1 MGLWKANHC
10 IMKKILCVITL
21 TLISVA
27 AYCQIGVKDGRYYTT
42 CTYDKAY
49 LKSDNTGIIS
59 FEDFEV
65 SYNKKT
71 KKYIIEAFIDRGTIY
86 TFNLKYDKTVKE
98 GSDVAY
104 LYKGV
109 RSNFMDEPV
118 VVFTRTNLSAYLKN
132 AGFKSRDEIKDFDK
146 QAISFIFPKTYLIF
160 SIAPIKNTPEAHRL
174 KEERK
179 RQEEAARVAK
189 EIAKKKL
196 EDLLPYGEA
205 FLKDSLQQQA
215 VKEFFDNG
223 GKLASSFTCVAV
235 VGENK
240 QITIIRKGD
249 NVLDE
254 KLEYEWLK
262 GEVEYKYKNAKVV
275 NGKVFFEISFA
286 PKIEIQEH
294 ECSVRYDK
302 KTNSY
307 IYYEKPYRSNAFD
320 ESNQMEAP
328 KEIRKIVEDNIVKKG
343 KYSLYWKTVDEKLVS
358 LSYVKHGIVDTVP
371 IEVYSIYK

>member
-1 MGLWKANHC
+1 MW
-10 IMKKILCVITL
+10 
-21 TLISVA
+21 
-27 AYCQIGVKDGRYYTT
+27 QI
-42 CTYDKAY
+42 
-49 LKSDNTGIIS
+49 NGI
-59 FEDFEV
+59 V
-65 SYNKKT
+65 
-71 KKYIIEAFIDRGTIY
+71 
-86 TFNLKYDKTVKE
+86 
-98 GSDVAY
+98 
-104 LYKGV
+104 
-109 RSNFMDEPV
+109 
-118 VVFTRTNLSAYLKN
+118 
-132 AGFKSRDEIKDFDK
+132 
-146 QAISFIFPKTYLIF
+146 
-160 SIAPIKNTPEAHRL
+160 
-174 KEERK
+174 
-179 RQEEAARVAK
+179 
-189 EIAKKKL
+189 KKKL

-205 FLKDSLQQQA
+205 FLKDSLQQQ
-215 VKEFFDNG
+215 VIKEFFDNG
-223 GKLASSFTCVAV
+223 RKVESSFTCVAV
-235 VGENK
+235 IDDNK
-240 QITIIRKGD
+240 QITIIRNGD
-249 NVLDE
+249 DILDE

-358 LSYVKHGIVDTVP
+358 LSYVKHGLVDTVP